1 MPGFDST
8 AEIAHLRQA
17 LHRADSEEAR
27 YHIRE
32 ALQLLYAHQGTT
44 RAGRA

>member
-1 MPGFDST
+1 MPGMEPT

-17 LHRADSEEAR
+17 LHRADSEEVR

-32 ALQLLYAHQGTT
+32 ALQLLYANQGTT